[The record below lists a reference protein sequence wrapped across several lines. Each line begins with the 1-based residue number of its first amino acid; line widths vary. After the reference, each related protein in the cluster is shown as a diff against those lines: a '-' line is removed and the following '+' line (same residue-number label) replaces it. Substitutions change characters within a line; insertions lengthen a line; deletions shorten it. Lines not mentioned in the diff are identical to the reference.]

1 MDIVFLLALVLAIA
15 LISVVQVLRAFLG
28 HAFVPSRS
36 RPAPGL
42 TPPPAWADLY
52 AQAREELLA
61 LQFSEPVW
69 FLQKSDPTQPP
80 KAVAIALHPAGH
92 AVVMSAPP
100 RIDAPHLPMVTMFT
114 QAESGRTYASFRHDF
129 SVGYFATGDYLPA
142 SIEVVDLAEMFEQHR
157 ARCTEPLRP
166 ITTVEAAAA
175 LEDGLTERVFA
186 PLVARGLAE
195 RRPAGYVLGYRA
207 ALQLIWRLFRQRKPP
222 EIAQPLPPARL
233 LHFAGILARNASLP
247 PPADRQITL
256 FLVTVLLSL
265 LLGWMVFGAEVA
277 VILLVIILIHE
288 AGHLAAMWAFGYRNL
303 QLLALPLVGGVAI
316 GQESHPNA
324 SHRAW
329 MALAGPVPGVLI
341 GLAMYPLASVLPMDA
356 PDWYYTAANLF
367 VIINLINLAPFAP
380 LDGWHVLRALLP
392 GNHLVLSAW
401 LLAIG
406 GVLGALLSISMGFVV
421 LAIILGLQ
429 VFAVPALLQQGR
441 LVQQL
446 RSAGMPDARLDRS
459 VRLRTVLQRLD
470 TLAGT
475 TATVQPRLAIAEAA
489 LEVQDLRPM
498 RTGQRLLVGGTFL
511 SMLGLPL
518 AVVLS
523 WLLAT
528 VLPGSP
534 KVPEMPDHALELPR
548 QREAL
553 AELDFAQL
561 LARYQALT
569 DSRAADPTTPAG
581 LSEAE
586 LQAAEQRLGV
596 ALPADL
602 RALYAQRDGL
612 DVVGLPPL
620 AELDWQPA
628 PAEVWADRL
637 EYQEP
642 DLLAEAGADPHTEV
656 LWFRS
661 LEHGRPEP
669 APADRRFLGASR
681 YADLLIDPTPMA
693 PRLYYAHTLHTAA
706 SIRSLLREQV
716 AQEAVRAQMA
726 QHLEARVRVM
736 ALQLRE
742 LEIPEIIERGDVRQ
756 MIPWYL
762 RWQLPRSEPT
772 AATTIDWAALDARLP
787 APLPVDL
794 RQALEHGGSPSGV
807 QLDPAAVRP
816 LRRTPIIE
824 QRFVRRYRDP
834 YCVPDGAADCAVAAV
849 EAADLQ
855 GCVTI
860 RGRTPITL
868 WCPQRPTHPYLSS
881 EGKAFADFRSLLA
894 WEVGGVALYM
904 TD

>member
-15 LISVVQVLRAFLG
+15 LIYVVQVLRAFLG
-28 HAFVPSRS
+28 HPFVPPRS

-52 AQAREELLA
+52 AQVREELLA

-69 FLQKSDPTQPP
+69 FLQKGDPAQPP
-80 KAVAIALHPAGH
+80 KALAIALHPAGH
-92 AVVMSAPP
+92 AVVVSAPTQ
-100 RIDAPHLPMVTMFT
+100 IDAPHLPLVTMFT

-129 SVGYFATGDYLPA
+129 GVGYFATADYLPA
-142 SIEVVDLAEMFEQHR
+142 SIEVAHMAELFDQHR
-157 ARCTEPLRP
+157 ARCTEPLQP
-166 ITTVEAAAA
+166 IATVEAAAA
-175 LEDGLTERVFA
+175 LEDGQIGRAFA
-186 PLVARGLAE
+186 ALEARGLAE
-195 RRPAGYVLGYRA
+195 RRPAGYFLGYRA
-207 ALQLIWRLFRQRKPP
+207 ALQLLWRLLRRRKPP

-233 LHFAGILARNASLP
+233 LHFAGILARNASLS

-256 FLVTVLLSL
+256 FLATVLLSL
-265 LLGWMVFGAEVA
+265 LLGWMVFGVEVA

-316 GQESHPNA
+316 GQESHPDA

-341 GLAMYPLASVLPMDA
+341 GLAMYPLASVLPMEP

-367 VIINLINLAPFAP
+367 VIVNLINLAPFAP

-392 GNHLVLSAW
+392 GNYLVLSAW

-406 GVLGALLSISMGFVV
+406 SVLGALLSMAMGFVV
-421 LAIILGLQ
+421 LALILGLQ
-429 VFAVPALLQQGR
+429 LFTVPALLQQGR
-441 LVQQL
+441 LIQRL

-470 TLAGT
+470 ALAGT

-489 LEVQDLRPM
+489 LESQDLRPM
-498 RTGQRLLVGGTFL
+498 RTGQRLLVGGIFL

-523 WLLAT
+523 WLWAT
-528 VLPGSP
+528 ALPGSP
-534 KVPEMPDHALELPR
+534 DLPEMPDHAVELPQ

-553 AELDFAQL
+553 AGLDVAQL
-561 LARYQALT
+561 LDRYRALT
-569 DSRAADPTTPAG
+569 DSHVPDPAPAG
-581 LSEAE
+581 LGEAE

-628 PAEVWADRL
+628 PAEVWSDEL
-637 EYQEP
+637 EFQAP
-642 DLLAEAGADPHTEV
+642 DLLAEAGADPHTET

-669 APADRRFLGASR
+669 APADRRFLGASE
-681 YADLLIDPTPMA
+681 YADLLIDPTPNA
-693 PRLYYAHTLHTAA
+693 PSLYYSRMLHTAG
-706 SIRSLLREQV
+706 SIRSLLRERV
-716 AQEAVRAQMA
+716 AQEAVRAQMTA
-726 QHLEARVRVM
+726 HLEAQVRAK

-742 LEIPEIIERGDVRQ
+742 LEIAEIIERGDVRQ
-756 MIPWYL
+756 MMPWYL
-762 RWQLPRSEPT
+762 RWQLPRPEPT
-772 AATTIDWAALDARLP
+772 AAAAIDWAALDARLS
-787 APLPVDL
+787 APLPADL
-794 RQALEHGGSPSGV
+794 RQALEHGGSEADMR
-807 QLDPAAVRP
+807 LDPAAVRP
-816 LRRTPIIE
+816 LRLTPVIE

-834 YCVPDGAADCAVAAV
+834 YCVPDGVDCAVATV
-849 EAADLQ
+849 EASDLK

-868 WCPQRPTHPYLSS
+868 WCPQRPTHPYLTS

-894 WEVGGVALYM
+894 WEVGGVALYLEE
-904 TD
+904 

>member
-1 MDIVFLLALVLAIA
+1 MDIVFLLALVLAVA
-15 LISVVQVLRAFLG
+15 LIYVVQVLRAFLG
-28 HAFVPSRS
+28 NAFVPPRS

-42 TPPPAWADLY
+42 MPPPAWADLY

-69 FLQKSDPTQPP
+69 FLQKGDPAQSP
-80 KAVAIALHPAGH
+80 KALAIALHPEGH
-92 AVVMSAPP
+92 AVVMSAPTQ
-100 RIDAPHLPMVTMFT
+100 IDAPHLPLVTMFT

-129 SVGYFATGDYLPA
+129 SIGFFATADYLPA
-142 SIEVVDLAEMFEQHR
+142 SIEVARLAELFDQHR

-175 LEDGLTERVFA
+175 LEDGQIERAFA
-186 PLVARGLAE
+186 ALAARGLAE
-195 RRPAGYVLGYRA
+195 RRPAGYFLGYRA
-207 ALQLIWRLFRQRKPP
+207 APQLLWRLLRRRKPP

-233 LHFAGILARNASLP
+233 LHFAGILARNASLS

-256 FLVTVLLSL
+256 FLATVLLSL
-265 LLGWMVFGAEVA
+265 LLGWMVFGVEVA

-316 GQESHPNA
+316 GQESHPDA

-341 GLAMYPLASVLPMDA
+341 GLAMYPLASVLPMEP

-367 VIINLINLAPFAP
+367 VIVNLINLAPFAP

-392 GNHLVLSAW
+392 GNYVVLSAW

-406 GVLGALLSISMGFVV
+406 SVLGALLSMAMGFVV
-421 LAIILGLQ
+421 LAVILGLQ
-429 VFAVPALLQQGR
+429 LFTVPALLQQGR
-441 LVQQL
+441 LIQQL
-446 RSAGMPDARLDRS
+446 RGAGMPDARLDRS

-470 TLAGT
+470 ALAGT

-511 SMLGLPL
+511 TMLGLPL

-523 WLLAT
+523 WLLTA
-528 VLPGSP
+528 LPGSP
-534 KVPEMPDHALELPR
+534 DLPDMPDAAQELPQ

-553 AELDFAQL
+553 AGLDLAQL
-561 LARYQALT
+561 LDRYQALT
-569 DSRAADPTTPAG
+569 DSRATNLAVPAG
-581 LSEAE
+581 LGEAE

-602 RALYAQRDGL
+602 RALYAQHDGL

-628 PAEVWADRL
+628 PADVWADQL
-637 EYQEP
+637 EFQEP

-669 APADRRFLGASR
+669 APADRRFLGASQ
-681 YADLLIDPTPMA
+681 YADLLIDPTPNA
-693 PRLYYAHTLHTAA
+693 PSVYYAHTLHTAG
-706 SIRSLLREQV
+706 SIRSLLRERV
-716 AQEAVRAQMA
+716 AQEAVRAQLA
-726 QHLEARVRVM
+726 QHLEAQVRVM

-772 AATTIDWAALDARLP
+772 AATAIDWAALDARLP
-787 APLPVDL
+787 APLPADL
-794 RQALEHGGSPSGV
+794 RQALEHGGSASGV
-807 QLDPAAVRP
+807 PLDPAAVRP
-816 LRRTPIIE
+816 LRLTPIIE

-834 YCVPDGAADCAVAAV
+834 YCVPVDAADCAVAAV
-849 EAADLQ
+849 EAEGLQ

-860 RGRTPITL
+860 RGRTPTTL
-868 WCPQRPTHPYLSS
+868 WCPQRPTHPYLTS
-881 EGKAFADFRSLLA
+881 EGQAFVDFRSLLA
-894 WEVGGVALYM
+894 WEVGGVALYLE
-904 TD
+904 D